1 MALTTS
7 LNITR
12 RRGDTFPIQLVVTS
26 DGAAYSI
33 TSCTFL
39 LTVDPA
45 PNPTTSGNNLFQ
57 VAGVITTAA
66 SGEFEFRP
74 SAANMDLTPGT
85 YYYDV
90 QMTNASGYIVTLSAG
105 KFIITQDITK

>member
-7 LNITR
+7 LNLAR
-12 RRGDTFPIQLVVTS
+12 RRGDTFPFQLTVTS
-26 DGAAYSI
+26 NGSAYSI
-33 TSCTFL
+33 TSCTFKM
-39 LTVDPA
+39 TVDPS
-45 PNPTTSGNNLFQ
+45 PNPTSATTNLFQ
-57 VAGVITTAA
+57 LTGVITTAA

-90 QMTNASGYIVTLSAG
+90 QMVDASSYLVTLAAG
-105 KFIITQDITK
+105 KLIITQDITK